1 MSRSCDV
8 LVFTVAVTYSLET
21 ATRGTHSGTL
31 FTERGEIYVPRI
43 LQNFTN
49 KTTIEAHTEI
59 LQNFKFLLE
68 SDSTEPPVWL
78 SSLNCP
84 LISCEW
90 TQHAIVDTWAVVYVT
105 RNFMLNY
112 FIKMTCIIIY
122 YFVLNVCL
130 AFWICSTNFYNL
142 NCWRFA
148 IKTSTGK
155 FI

>member
-1 MSRSCDV
+1 MKKLAQDFNPAAQDLYPGLLSQESEALPLSHCALTGVCVKCHVHV

-68 SDSTEPPVWL
+68 SDSTEPPV
-78 SSLNCP
+78 
-84 LISCEW
+84 
-90 TQHAIVDTWAVVYVT
+90 
-105 RNFMLNY
+105 
-112 FIKMTCIIIY
+112 
-122 YFVLNVCL
+122 
-130 AFWICSTNFYNL
+130 
-142 NCWRFA
+142 
-148 IKTSTGK
+148 
-155 FI
+155 